1 MEVWKLRQ
9 LQKTRQLDYRE
20 RDSVEHEGYHG
31 VHSNF
36 HGEVR
41 NQNGVHLFEKILNRN
56 NLNQAFLQ
64 VVRNKGAAGVDGM
77 TYDQLLPYLKEHKE
91 ELLTDLRNVTYRPQP
106 VLRKEIKKEEG
117 GVRKLGIPTVIDRM
131 IQQAI
136 NQVLQP
142 IFDPTFSDNSFGF
155 RPKRSAHQAIRQAKS
170 YYEQGY
176 KYVVDIDMKAYFDT
190 VNHDKLMYYVERKV
204 QDKRV
209 LKLIRRYLESGIM
222 IDGLFETSEEGTPQG
237 GNLSPLLSNIYLNE
251 FDKLLEKR
259 GHKFV
264 RYADDCN
271 IYVKSKRA
279 GHRVMEKSI
288 TYLEG
293 QLKLTANREKSAV
306 GSPLK
311 RKFLGFCIMPMK
323 NGVKIRPHQKAKH
336 SVKKKLRKLTKRNQG
351 RSIKIILA
359 KLKQLMTGWINYYGI
374 SVMKSFIHEINGW
387 LKRRIRQYIWK
398 QWKKPK
404 TKCKNLIRLG
414 IDRQKAYEWSN
425 TRKGYWRISA
435 SYVLHRTLTDEILAL
450 LGYMDLSKKYQK
462 VHSNY

>member
-1 MEVWKLRQ
+1 MWKLRQ
-9 LQKTRQLDYRE
+9 PQKTGKLGYRQ
-20 RDSVEHEGYHG
+20 RDNVEHEGYDG

-36 HGEVR
+36 HGELN
-41 NQNGVHLFEKILNRN
+41 NQDGVQLFGKILSRN
-56 NLNQAFLQ
+56 NLNQAYLQ

-77 TYDQLLPYLKEHKE
+77 TYDQLLPHLKVHRE
-91 ELLTDLRNVTYRPQP
+91 ELLTKLHNGTYTPQP
-106 VLRKEIKKEEG
+106 VLRVEIPKPDG

-155 RPKRSAHQAIRQAKS
+155 RPKRSAHHAIIRAKS
-170 YYEQGY
+170 YYEQGC

-190 VNHDKLMYYVERKV
+190 VNHDKLMYYIERKV

-209 LKLIRRYLESGIM
+209 LRLIRQYLKSGIL
-222 IDGLFETSEEGTPQG
+222 INGLFEASDEGTPQG

-251 FDKLLEKR
+251 FDKLLAGR

-279 GHRVMEKSI
+279 GHRVMETSI
-288 TYLEG
+288 KFLERE
-293 QLKLTANREKSAV
+293 LKLTVNREKSAV
-306 GSPLK
+306 GSPLR
-311 RKFLGFCIMPMK
+311 RKFLGFCLLVTR
-323 NGVKIRPHQKAKH
+323 NGVKIRPHQK
-336 SVKKKLRKLTKRNQG
+336 VKSTVKQKLKKITKRNRG
-351 RSIKIILA
+351 KSIGVLFKQI
-359 KLKQLMTGWINYYGI
+359 KQLMTGWINYYGI
-374 SVMKSFIHEINGW
+374 SLMKSFMNDLNGW

-398 QWKKPK
+398 QWKNPR
-404 TKCKNLIRLG
+404 TKCRNLIQLG
-414 IDRQKAYEWSN
+414 IEKQKAYEWSN
-425 TRKGYWRISA
+425 TRKGYWRTSS
-435 SYVLHRTLTDEILAL
+435 SYILHRSLTDEKLAQ
-450 LGYMDLSKKYQK
+450 LGYMDISKKYQF